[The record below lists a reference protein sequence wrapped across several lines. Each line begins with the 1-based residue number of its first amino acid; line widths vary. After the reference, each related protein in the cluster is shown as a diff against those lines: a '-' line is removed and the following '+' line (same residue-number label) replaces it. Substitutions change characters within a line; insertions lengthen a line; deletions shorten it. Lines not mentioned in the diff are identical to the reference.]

1 VYQKIKGTDDLYGD
15 QMKYWYWIEEKA
27 RELSTIYGYGEIRTP
42 IFEETKL
49 FVRSV
54 GQDTDIVQKE
64 MYTFEDKGGRSIT
77 LRPEGTAP
85 VVRAFVENGML
96 AQGLPQKYF
105 YIGPMFRYERPQS
118 GRQRQFHQFGAEIF
132 GSPSPIA
139 DAELI
144 IFADKLLKELGLV
157 DYEIHINSLGN
168 EDDRIKYKE
177 AIKEYYAQHLESLCD
192 DCKIRYEKNVL
203 RLLDCKIDVKYAENA
218 PKITDYL
225 GEESKKHYEELKRL
239 LTSAGID
246 YVEDP
251 RLVRGLD
258 YYSRTVFE
266 VHHHRL
272 GAMSAIAG
280 GGRYDG
286 LIKEIGGKEV
296 PALGFAAGIERLILS
311 LKVENVQVDEISKNV
326 VYVIYLGGK
335 EARDEAVKLAELLR
349 SEGIPTGLELME
361 RSISAQLKHASRIG
375 AKLCVII
382 GEDELERDVVVIK
395 NMETGEQVEFE
406 KSFVVNGI
414 KDMIT
419 EMQ

>member
-1 VYQKIKGTDDLYGD
+1 MYQKIKGTEDLYGE

-27 RELSTIYGYGEIRTP
+27 RDLARRYGYGEIRTP

-85 VVRAFVENGML
+85 VVRAFVENGMI
-96 AQGLPQKYF
+96 AQGFPQKYF

-132 GSPSPIA
+132 GSPSAMA
-139 DAELI
+139 DAELLV
-144 IFADKLLKELGLV
+144 FVDHLLKELGLV
-157 DYEIHINSLGN
+157 DYEIHINSLGDT
-168 EDDRIKYKE
+168 DDRAKYRE
-177 AIKEYYAQHLESLCD
+177 ALKEYYSQYLDELCD
-192 DCKIRYEKNVL
+192 DCKVRYEKNVL
-203 RLLDCKIDVKYAENA
+203 RLLDCKVDVEYTKNA

-225 GEESKKHYEELKRL
+225 GEASRKHYEELKL
-239 LTSAGID
+239 MLDSVGIK

-258 YYSRTVFE
+258 YYNRTVFE
-266 VHHHRL
+266 VHHYKL

-296 PALGFAAGIERLILS
+296 PALGFAAGMERLILA
-311 LKVENVQVDEISKNV
+311 LKAENVQVDEIQANL
-326 VYVIYLGGK
+326 VYIAYLGDSEVK
-335 EARDEAVKLAELLR
+335 SEAIKLSEQLR
-349 SEGIPTGLELME
+349 REGIPAGLELME
-361 RSISAQLKHASRIG
+361 RGLSAQLKHAARIG
-375 AKLCVII
+375 AKFTIII
-382 GEDELERDVVVIK
+382 GESELERDIVLVK

-406 KSFVVNGI
+406 KSFVVSGI
-414 KDMIT
+414 KDMLT
-419 EMQ
+419 ENI